1 VNIIANFKYAV
12 KNGDDILGLM
22 WDVGNGREIF
32 VMYGNTLDINHSLE
46 IRDSDGNDIKE
57 VELIDLLSEIL
68 PR

>member
-1 VNIIANFKYAV
+1 MANFKYAV
-12 KNGDDILGLM
+12 KNGDNILGLM

-32 VMYGNTLDINHSLE
+32 VTYGNTLDINHSLE

-57 VELIDLLSEIL
+57 VDLVELLSEIL